1 MTPSS
6 PSSVGLVPDVC
17 GLKGLFW
24 SPEIPET
31 GQDGG
36 QPLGSCPGGEGVLS
50 GPGTGPRAPSA
61 ASRVSPGSWAE
72 MGSSWGY
79 EERRVRNLG
88 FLSWDSSLGPQG
100 LSSGCEVRPACLSGD
115 TSSFTRPQGMLV
127 GAAGWGGRKTAP
139 LVGGPISQLEPGA
152 TRGNRRANS
161 VPRPQLSEACSLATG
176 APVRAWREAAAS
188 SL

>member
-6 PSSVGLVPDVC
+6 PSSVGLGPDVC

-127 GAAGWGGRKTAP
+127 GAAGWGGRKTAL
-139 LVGGPISQLEPGA
+139 LVGGPVSQLEPGA
-152 TRGNRRANS
+152 TRGNRRASS